1 MSNTL
6 ISGLI
11 ITAIGMGLVFV
22 AIVFLWGM
30 MALMVRLGNR
40 QEKDQ
45 PEETD
50 LDETVGDLPSGPES
64 SAESRKRLAA
74 VAALS
79 VAMAERAGGSFPLE
93 PLAELPGGT
102 WQSIQRAQVLQGKA
116 NVFTNRST
124 RRV

>member
-1 MSNTL
+1 MTNTL

-11 ITAIGMGLVFV
+11 ITAVGMGLVFA

-30 MALMVRLGNR
+30 MALMVRLGNWK
-40 QEKDQ
+40 EADQ
-45 PEETD
+45 PEEND
-50 LDETVGDLPSGPES
+50 LEETVGDLSSGPERS
-64 SAESRKRLAA
+64 VESRKRLAA

-79 VAMAERAGGSFPLE
+79 VALAERAGRNFPLE
-93 PLAELPGGT
+93 PLTDLPGGT
-102 WQSIQRAQVLQGKA
+102 WQSVQRAQVLQGKA

>member
-11 ITAIGMGLVFV
+11 ITAIGMGLVFA

-30 MALMVRLGNR
+30 MALMVRLGSR

-45 PEETD
+45 PEENN
-50 LDETVGDLPSGPES
+50 LEKTVGDVSLGPES

-79 VAMAERAGGSFPLE
+79 FALADRAEGRFPME
-93 PLAELPGGT
+93 PLADLPGGT
-102 WQSIQRAQVLQGKA
+102 WQSVQRAQVLQGKA

-124 RRV
+124 RRF

>member
-1 MSNTL
+1 MTNTL

-11 ITAIGMGLVFV
+11 ITAIGMGLVFA

-30 MALMVRLGNR
+30 MALMVRLGSR
-40 QEKDQ
+40 QVSNL

-50 LDETVGDLPSGPES
+50 LEETVGDLSSGPES
-64 SAESRKRLAA
+64 PVESQKRLAA

-79 VAMAERAGGSFPLE
+79 VALAERSEGNSLLE
-93 PLAELPGGT
+93 PLADLPGGT
-102 WQSIQRAQVLQGKA
+102 WQSVQRAQVLQGKA

>member
-1 MSNTL
+1 MTNTL

-11 ITAIGMGLVFV
+11 ITAIGMGLVFA

-40 QEKDQ
+40 QEKDLL
-45 PEETD
+45 EEND
-50 LDETVGDLPSGPES
+50 LEATVGDLSSGAES
-64 SAESRKRLAA
+64 SIESRKRLAA

-79 VAMAERAGGSFPLE
+79 VALAERAAGNSPLE
-93 PLAELPGGT
+93 ALADLPGGT
-102 WQSIQRAQVLQGKA
+102 WQSVQRAQVLQGKA
-116 NVFTNRST
+116 SVFTNRST